1 METVRLRCCPILLL
15 IGVQWTSKHSRCN
28 FLLLTI
34 SLSPPPFSPPPHT
47 LIRISR
53 FLFSR
58 CRILFHE
65 YLPSFSTPSFA
76 SSSLSFSSSPSSSSS
91 SPPPPPLQPLFFP
104 SMKSVRVQ
112 SRCTF
117 KRSVRRGGTRGE
129 MKRRRKG
136 AERELPIAPRC
147 ERKSSGWEEEQKQ
160 IYDYPTVLS
169 TRETLRCFFSS
180 NWYPYLLQR
189 NRNRENECLSLS
201 LSLFRHDARWTSIN
215 VIRLDIYSRGVVSS
229 YEIYIREA
237 SFRVMRPNFSRFPQY
252 LYVGTY
258 KYAYIYKARR

>member
-1 METVRLRCCPILLL
+1 
-15 IGVQWTSKHSRCN
+15 
-28 FLLLTI
+28 
-34 SLSPPPFSPPPHT
+34 
-47 LIRISR
+47 
-53 FLFSR
+53 
-58 CRILFHE
+58 
-65 YLPSFSTPSFA
+65 
-76 SSSLSFSSSPSSSSS
+76 
-91 SPPPPPLQPLFFP
+91 
-104 SMKSVRVQ
+104 MKSVRVQ

-117 KRSVRRGGTRGE
+117 KRSVRRGETRGE

-201 LSLFRHDARWTSIN
+201 LSLFRREVDVDKRNSPRYIFAR
-215 VIRLDIYSRGVVSS
+215 RRFELRDIYSRSVVSS
-229 YEIYIREA
+229 YETKFLSLSAIFIR
-237 SFRVMRPNFSRFPQY
+237 R
-252 LYVGTY
+252 YV
-258 KYAYIYKARR
+258 